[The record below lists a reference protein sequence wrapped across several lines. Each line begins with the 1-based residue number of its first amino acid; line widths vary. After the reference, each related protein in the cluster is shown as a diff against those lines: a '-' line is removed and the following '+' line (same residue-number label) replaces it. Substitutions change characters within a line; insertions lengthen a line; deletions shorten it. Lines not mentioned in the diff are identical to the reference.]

1 MKSLIERKI
10 EEIRG
15 EPEHVRLRYVWGLVA
30 VVMVLVFSFWVMT
43 LRDSLRSSDTDD
55 DIQAL
60 KDSLP
65 SSAQDLQSDSQ
76 SVKQMVDDVQSLSNE
91 VVTSA
96 GKK

>member
-1 MKSLIERKI
+1 MKALIERKL

-43 LRDSLRSSDTDD
+43 LRDNLRSSDTDA
-55 DIQAL
+55 DIQTL

-65 SSAQDLQSDSQ
+65 SSAKDLQSDSQ
-76 SVKQMVDDVQSLSNE
+76 SVKQIIDEAQSLSNE
-91 VVTSA
+91 GVTAA